1 MSFDLTGKHAV
12 VLGGTGVLGET
23 MVKGLVGAGARVS
36 LVGRDQTKLDN
47 LMAEVGGGDSW
58 TADAGDFVD
67 LARVAEDIAKRRG
80 PVDVLLAAVGGNRPE
95 ATLQPGQGF
104 FEWNLD
110 AVRETFDLNLFTG
123 AVHPIFAFGPHVRAE
138 GASVITITSV
148 AAELPVSRVGAYG
161 AAKAAL
167 DTFTRWCAVEWGGR
181 TGGKVRVNAVQPGFF
196 ITEQNRFLLTDKET
210 GELTERGK
218 KIIDHTP
225 AGRFGDPEDLV
236 GAVLYLASDAS
247 KFVNGTVL
255 TVDGGFCSWWG
266 V

>member
-23 MVKGLVGAGARVS
+23 LVRGLVGAGARVS

-58 TADAGDFVD
+58 TADASDFDD
-67 LARVAEDIAKRRG
+67 LARVAKDIANRRG
-80 PVDVLLAAVGGNRPE
+80 PIDILLAAVGGNRPA
-95 ATLQPGQGF
+95 ATLTPDKGF
-104 FEWNLD
+104 FDLD
-110 AVRETFDLNLFTG
+110 LKAYKEVMELNLMTG
-123 AVHPIFAFGPHVRAE
+123 AVHPVFAFGPHVNPN
-138 GASVITITSV
+138 GASVITVSSV
-148 AAELPVSRVGAYG
+148 SAELPLTRVGGYG

-167 DTFTRWCAVEWGGR
+167 EQFTRWTAVEWGGR
-181 TGGKVRVNAVQPGFF
+181 TQGKVRVNAVQPGFF

-247 KFVNGTVL
+247 RFVNGTVL